1 MADCETIRSYDQLA
15 RQHAAF
21 QRSQQPTAIYRLI
34 ETFFHPGAPTIDVGS
49 GSGRDVA
56 WLNQHGYPAI
66 GLEPS
71 PMMIA
76 EARKAYPDIEVR
88 LDSLPEPSSIE
99 DASFD
104 NVLCVAVLMHL
115 PPSDLRCAVVHL
127 ARILRPGGRLIVSYR
142 TPPPE
147 GERAIDGRLF
157 TAISP
162 AAFTSLL
169 AANGFQ
175 LLFLEEIPDHSR
187 PLIRWWNVVAEKILL
202 SGSADC
208 RPVY

>member
-1 MADCETIRSYDQLA
+1 MAGEN
-15 RQHAAF
+15 
-21 QRSQQPTAIYRLI
+21 
-34 ETFFHPGAPTIDVGS
+34 HPGAPARDVGS
-49 GSGRDVA
+49 GSGRDDA

-88 LDSLPEPSSIE
+88 LYSLPELTTIE

-115 PPSDLRCAVVHL
+115 PPIDLRCAVVHL

-147 GERAIDGRLF
+147 CERAIDGRLF
-157 TAISP
+157 TTISP

-169 AANGFQ
+169 SPNGFHYCFWKRYQ
-175 LLFLEEIPDHSR
+175 TIPVR
-187 PLIRWWNVVAEKILL
+187 
-202 SGSADC
+202 
-208 RPVY
+208 

>member
-21 QRSQQPTAIYRLI
+21 QRSQQPTAVYRLI
-34 ETFFHPGAPTIDVGS
+34 ETFFHAGAPTVDIGS

-76 EARKAYPDIEVR
+76 EARTAYPGIDVR
-88 LDSLPEPSSIE
+88 LDSLPELSSIE

-115 PPSDLRCAVVHL
+115 PANELERAVIHL
-127 ARILRPGGRLIVSYR
+127 ARILRRGGRLIVSYR

-147 GERAIDGRLF
+147 GERAIDGRLY
-157 TAISP
+157 TTIPP
-162 AAFTSLL
+162 AVFRSLL
-169 AANGFQ
+169 EANGFQ
-175 LLFLEEIPDHSR
+175 LLFWEEIPDHSR
-187 PLIRWWNVVAEKILL
+187 PLIRWWNTVAEKIRDWH
-202 SGSADC
+202 SEC
-208 RPVY
+208 V